1 MKTLVLFI
9 VASVIFSCKTSI
21 SKEKVNKIK
30 EEVYGIDKEHAH
42 KKAIELIPE
51 DFFWNSIDEF
61 ASFGSDEGDLALA
74 EFREWKKLNPNIPT
88 YECLK
93 WTIESLGELSM
104 VDFNDEI
111 LDRKLIKS
119 QISDENFDDHY
130 FIFTVDICTIATGFG
145 QLVDDGEIDEKNKP
159 LIQRAIERQKIW
171 AELKP
176 NWDSEF
182 KTEYIRRLNVLKRVL
197 KEA

>member
-88 YECLK
+88 YEYLK
-93 WTIESLGELSM
+93 WAIESLGELSI

-182 KTEYIRRLNVLKRVL
+182 KTEYNRRLNVLKRVL